1 MNIFK
6 WIVLFLILSLVVSPV
21 LLAEKIGKKPFSSN
35 DDRPNILFILV
46 DDLGRELLSAYG
58 SDHFETPNIDR
69 IADEG
74 IKFNR
79 FFVNPFCTPSRSEL
93 LTGRY
98 PFATGTTFPIWHHEN
113 HIESVLDVSEPSFA
127 RQLQQSGYATA
138 IAGKWQ
144 LSFLRTQDWVHDFG
158 FDTYNLWQIVS
169 EEGERTTRFY
179 NPYYRQDGRVIADE
193 ISHRYG
199 PDVQVDF
206 LIDFMDN
213 HRGKKPFMAYYTAL
227 QPHWPWFPTPDSE
240 DQTMPQDDGGP
251 GHFVGDPKF
260 FPDNVHRLDKDVG
273 RLIDSLEEMGIVDN
287 TIVIFT
293 SDNGTD
299 QRLVN
304 TFNNGIEVPG
314 GKATLTDRGSMV
326 PLFIRWPGKI
336 MPGSVD
342 NEIVELADI
351 FPTLV
356 EITGAEMPDQEIHGK
371 SFAERIIGEGDTDS
385 YRPWI
390 HLQMN
395 RVRNLRTD
403 DWYITEDGII
413 KKVQPYP
420 VDAIEY
426 DLQDVSEDERKML
439 RELERELKN
448 LPVKWERNK
457 NDDNR

>member
-6 WIVLFLILSLVVSPV
+6 WVVLILILSLVVSPV
-21 LLAEKIGKKPFSSN
+21 LLAEKIGNKPFSSN

-46 DDLGRELLSAYG
+46 DDLGRELLSSYG
-58 SDHFETPNIDR
+58 SDDFQTPNIDR
-69 IADEG
+69 IANEG
-74 IKFNR
+74 IKFNH

-98 PFATGTTFPIWHHEN
+98 PFVTGTTFPIWHYEN
-113 HIESVLDVSEPSFA
+113 HNEFVLDVSEPSFA
-127 RQLQQSGYATA
+127 RQLQKSGYATA

-158 FDTYNLWQIVS
+158 FDTYMLWQIVS
-169 EEGERTTRFY
+169 EEGDRTTRFY
-179 NPYYRQDGRVIADE
+179 NPYYRKDGRVIADE
-193 ISHRYG
+193 ISDRYG
-199 PDVQVDF
+199 PDVLVDY
-206 LIDFMDN
+206 LIEFMDK
-213 HRGKKPFMAYYTAL
+213 HRGNKPFMAYYTAL
-227 QPHWPWFPTPDSE
+227 QPHFPWIPTPDSE
-240 DQTMPQDDGGP
+240 DQTMPEHDGIGN
-251 GHFVGDPKF
+251 FIGDPKF

-326 PLFIRWPGKI
+326 PLFIRWPEKI
-336 MPGSVD
+336 TPGTVD
-342 NEIVELADI
+342 NEIVELADF

-371 SFAERIIGEGDTDS
+371 SFAKRLIGERNTDS
-385 YRPWI
+385 IKPWI

-395 RVRNLRTD
+395 HDRNLRTD
-403 DWYITEDGII
+403 NWYITEDGII

-420 VDAIEY
+420 VDAIEFN
-426 DLQDVSEDERKML
+426 LQDLSEDERNIL

-448 LPVKWERNK
+448 LPVKWERNEDK
-457 NDDNR
+457 